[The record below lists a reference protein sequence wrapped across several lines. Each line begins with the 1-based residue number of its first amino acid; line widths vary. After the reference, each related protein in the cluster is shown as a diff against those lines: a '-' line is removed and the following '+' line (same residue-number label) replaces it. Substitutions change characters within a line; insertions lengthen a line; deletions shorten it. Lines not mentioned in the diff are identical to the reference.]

1 MKVVLEVKCTYK
13 RMRTA
18 TSVFYLGR
26 GGLSRS
32 KDEVEVGVTFF
43 VHKCLRNTIQSI
55 DYNTR
60 ADRSIIL
67 HIYAVPIGT
76 FSK

>member
-1 MKVVLEVKCTYK
+1 M
-13 RMRTA
+13 A
-18 TSVFYLGR
+18 ASVFYLGR

-43 VHKCLRNTIQSI
+43 VYKCLRNTIQSI

-60 ADRSIIL
+60 ADIDYIAYLCSANRDI
-67 HIYAVPIGT
+67 
-76 FSK
+76 